1 MNNQRRK
8 ILNKI
13 AEGIENLQY
22 ELEEV
27 INEER
32 DSFDNM
38 PENLQDSDRGRISE
52 EAIDIMEE
60 AASALEDVINNLSGI

>member
-13 AEGIENLQY
+13 AEDIENLQY

-27 INEER
+27 LDEER
-32 DSFDNM
+32 ESFDNM

-60 AASALEDVINNLSGI
+60 AASALADVVDNLSGI